1 MESSHFLILR
11 NSNNLIGM
19 AIISCIFNYISYKSV
34 FKVFFL
40 RPDEFT
46 EVFPGTRKMERK
58 EKPPKISC
66 QSPVKHDAI

>member
-1 MESSHFLILR
+1 
-11 NSNNLIGM
+11 M

-34 FKVFFL
+34 FKVIFL

-46 EVFPGTRKMERK
+46 EVFPGMRKMERK
-58 EKPPKISC
+58 EKPLKISC